1 MKNKILALILAMSLI
16 FVFVGCGEKSD
27 NGNTDGENN
36 DDSVVLEYVLPYDFE
51 GTHTAVITVEDFGEI
66 KVILDETKAPITV
79 ANFVKLAN
87 KGFYDGLTFHRIING
102 FMIQGGDPKA
112 DGTGGSDETIKGE
125 FAVNGFNNVISHK
138 RGVISMA
145 RGGYSYD
152 SASSQFFIMHMD
164 NAGLDGQYAAFGYV
178 VKGMDVVDKIA
189 AYTPVVDDNGT
200 VLKDYQP
207 VIESIKI
214 LK

>member
-36 DDSVVLEYVLPYDFE
+36 DDSVVLEYVQPYDFE

-125 FAVNGFNNVISHK
+125 FAVNGFNNVFSHK